1 MKVILAGYN
10 LDRESIN
17 EIKKILKEIRLF
29 LESKKKAE
37 QEKDLLLKIK
47 ELLEKDNLTPETISA
62 AYARISR
69 DPRPVNELRRIAR
82 EEVEKARKSN
92 VNIIFGLGHSSIAE
106 HAVFNLD
113 IIGISR
119 YAVEE
124 IEKFRL
130 CSFTE
135 KSQRYVLFENDYTI
149 PEELKGSS
157 LLQPFKETIELQ
169 NRAYH
174 TFFKKLK
181 EYFYEKYSEKIADS
195 KEKSKI
201 ENLAK
206 EDARYCISL
215 ATQTQLGATI
225 NARNLELMIRRFLSN
240 PISEIRE
247 LGEKIFQEIQGIAPS
262 VIKYTQPT
270 EYFKKTYPELKEKA
284 QEIIK
289 NLELEYRSKN
299 SGDNFEDVKLISW
312 TEQGEDIITASLLH
326 SSTQKS
332 MDECFF
338 LARTMSREQK
348 KDFIKTSFKYIKSY
362 DAVLREFENVEFL
375 FELAVSASCFA
386 QLKRH
391 RMATIIKQDYNPELG
406 FVIPFSIKDCGLER
420 EFNKVIEETN
430 KTYYKIKKYNS
441 LIAPYIL
448 TNSHKR
454 RVLLKVNARE
464 LYHIARLRMDKEA
477 QWEIREKAEKIIELA
492 KEKMPDIF
500 MLACGKD
507 KFEEEYKKL
516 F

>member
-1 MKVILAGYN
+1 MRVILAGYN
-10 LDRESIN
+10 LDRENIE
-17 EIKKILKEIRLF
+17 EIKRLLKEIASY
-29 LESKKKAE
+29 LENRE
-37 QEKDLLLKIK
+37 RTQK
-47 ELLEKDNLTPETISA
+47 EENLLEKINEFLNRENLTPETISA

-69 DPRPVNELRRIAR
+69 DPRPVNELREIAR
-82 EEVEKARKSN
+82 KEVERARKSN

-113 IIGISR
+113 IIGVSR

-124 IEKFRL
+124 IEKYRL

-157 LLQPFKETIELQ
+157 LLKPFKETIELQ
-169 NRAYH
+169 NRAYN

-181 EYFYEKYSEKIADS
+181 EYFYEKYSDKIANS

-215 ATQTQLGATI
+215 ATQTQLGATV
-225 NARNLELMIRRFLSN
+225 NARNLELMIRRFLSS
-240 PISEIRE
+240 PISEIKE

-270 EYFKKTYPELKEKA
+270 EYFKKTYPELREKA

-289 NLELEYRSKN
+289 NLELKYKSKN
-299 SGDNFEDVKLISW
+299 SEDVKLISW
-312 TEQGEDIITASLLH
+312 TEQGEDIIIASLLH

-332 MDECFF
+332 MNECLF

-348 KDFIKTSFKYIKSY
+348 REFIKTSFKYMKSY
-362 DAVLREFENVEFL
+362 DAVLREFENVDL
-375 FELAVSASCFA
+375 IFELIMSASCFA

-406 FVIPFSIKDCGLER
+406 FVIPTSIKDCGLEKDFC
-420 EFNKVIEETN
+420 ELIEKTN
-430 KTYYKIKKYNS
+430 EVFYRIEKYNP

-454 RVLLKVNARE
+454 RILLKVNARE
-464 LYHIARLRMDKEA
+464 LYHISRLRADKEA
-477 QWEIREKAEKIIELA
+477 QWEIREKAQKMIELA
-492 KEKMPDIF
+492 KEKMPLIF
-500 MLACGKD
+500 ILATGKD
-507 KFEEEYKKL
+507 KFEEKFKKL
-516 F
+516 FEK